1 MSIDMETSLV
11 DVKAGFPFA
20 PEPIQGILT
29 LESLIELVPFHM
41 C

>member
-1 MSIDMETSLV
+1 MSIAMETSLV

-20 PEPIQGILT
+20 PKPIQGFLT
-29 LESLIELVPFHM
+29 LESLIELLFHM